1 MLRETLWYARHRH
14 GSTVKIAF
22 SVMISVLQIRA
33 PTAYPPSSEFPKP
46 VIPEHFEPHFDLLQT
61 FRITLLIENTI
72 KAIYCRSSFLALQ
85 DVFLD
90 P

>member
-33 PTAYPPSSEFPKP
+33 PTVYPPSSEFPKT

-72 KAIYCRSSFLALQ
+72 KAIYGRSSFLALQ